1 MINLAGLDK
10 KKLAAILLFGV
21 IIVYIDFAFV
31 VKPQFNNIS
40 KDTKK
45 IIQLKKDIDSLEKD
59 LAAMEKARKENKV
72 LLKKRKVI
80 SEGQLSSLLENISDL
95 ANKYSI
101 RIMQI
106 NSSPETKP
114 TKVTL
119 SPPVP
124 VMKSTTKKTEAP
136 AKIDF
141 TLIKLELTGDY
152 HNLGK
157 LLSELDSGEVV
168 FTVKELK
175 ITPDQPNYY
184 QQRISLTL
192 KTYVKK

>member
-1 MINLAGLDK
+1 MINLAGVDK
-10 KKLAAILLFGV
+10 KKLVAMLLFGAV
-21 IIVYIDFAFV
+21 IVYIDFNFMI
-31 VKPQFNNIS
+31 KGQLGSIS
-40 KDTKK
+40 KSDKK
-45 IIQLKKDIDSLEKD
+45 IVQLKKDIDALSKD

-72 LLKKRKVI
+72 ILRTRKVI
-80 SEGQLSSLLENISDL
+80 STGELSSLLEYISDL

-106 NSSPETKP
+106 NSLPETKP
-114 TKVTL
+114 TKIT
-119 SPPVP
+119 PVP
-124 VMKSTTKKTEAP
+124 PAQVKSTAKKIEAP

-141 TLIKLELTGDY
+141 TLIKLELIGDY

-157 LLSELDSGEVV
+157 LLTELYSGEVV
-168 FTVKELK
+168 FMVKELK
-175 ITPDQPNYY
+175 IAPEQPDYF